1 MRRASYCTRAPPIGP
16 CDTEKIATGLSCH
29 DWLGGREAQSIAFLS
44 AALREKL
51 YSGLAIST
59 PSAAVT
65 SARKRL
71 ADSGR
76 PVSNT
81 SWLKIGR
88 SSIRA
93 NVIVMPCGIS
103 SAHVFNAAVL
113 NEALRRLPLMPRIFR
128 SATRRSR
135 GKKREFTV
143 RGHETCRAAAHEAYG
158 HRTCRGDRRVQL
170 HGARGVARR
179 SA

>member
-16 CDTEKIATGLSCH
+16 CEAEKIAIGLSCQ

-51 YSGLAIST
+51 YSGLAMST

-76 PVSNT
+76 PASNI
-81 SWLKIGR
+81 SWLKSGR
-88 SSIRA
+88 SSMRA
-93 NVIVMPCGIS
+93 CVIVMPGGIS
-103 SAHVFNAAVL
+103 SAHAFNAAVL

-128 SATRRSR
+128 SATQVLPSEKARVYRAR
-135 GKKREFTV
+135 
-143 RGHETCRAAAHEAYG
+143 HETCRAAVHEARRHG
-158 HRTCRGDRRVQL
+158 NRRGDRR
-170 HGARGVARR
+170 
-179 SA
+179 